1 MSSKK
6 PSSNDNNDHNNSHDN
21 GHNDHCHDSLG
32 ANGAKIAQHSPLPT
46 TKPVTSKDNHDFH
59 YQSSYIDGDEDS
71 YDHDEHLA
79 ETTPPRD
86 TKGYQRTLLF
96 SFIIITGYMFIE
108 AIGGWLTGSLAL
120 LSDAGHMLSDAI
132 ALGAT
137 LIAFKIG
144 EKAATHQKTFG
155 YKRFEILIAS
165 VNGAT
170 LVIIALMIF
179 YEAIKRFNSPTEIAT
194 QGMLIIATV
203 GMVVNIVVAWL
214 MHRGSHAES
223 IDTDDHSHSADAAK
237 ISSSN
242 IQTADNKKTQ
252 PKKPVNLN
260 MQSAYLHVLSDLMGS
275 VAAIIAAL
283 LMMGFGWLW
292 ADAVASVIVAVLIII
307 SGYRVVRDSVHIL
320 MEGTPTG
327 ISLVNVEQQLV
338 AHPQVKQ
345 VHDLHVW
352 SITSGLNALSCHVV
366 VDGEMS
372 IREASLLITELERR
386 LQDLGISH
394 ATIQVESLS
403 LSQTQMHS
411 DALVCDIS
419 ERPIS
424 DTGGHHGHSH

>member
-1 MSSKK
+1 MSQNK
-6 PSSNDNNDHNNSHDN
+6 SNAEQGNHSLQNDTVNVANHLHKEDESNYTHDN
-21 GHNDHCHDSLG
+21 QATH
-32 ANGAKIAQHSPLPT
+32 
-46 TKPVTSKDNHDFH
+46 
-59 YQSSYIDGDEDS
+59 
-71 YDHDEHLA
+71 DHDEHL
-79 ETTPPRD
+79 EQTTAPRD

-155 YKRFEILIAS
+155 YKRFEILVAT

-179 YEAIKRFNSPTEIAT
+179 YEAIKRFNSPPEIAT
-194 QGMLIIATV
+194 QGMLIVATI
-203 GMVVNIVVAWL
+203 GMLVNILVAWL
-214 MHRGSHAES
+214 MHRGSRGG
-223 IDTDDHSHSADAAK
+223 DTHGHSHAGSHKD
-237 ISSSN
+237 SN
-242 IQTADNKKTQ
+242 EDTQ
-252 PKKPVNLN
+252 GKNASKAPVNLN

-283 LMMGFGWLW
+283 LMMSFGWVW
-292 ADAVASVIVAVLIII
+292 ADAAASVIVAILILF

-320 MEGTPTG
+320 MEGTPEG
-327 ISLVNVEQQLV
+327 ISLVDVEKKLLT
-338 AHPQVKQ
+338 HPQVQ
-345 VHDLHVW
+345 EVHDLHVW

-372 IREASLLITELERR
+372 IHESSILIANLEQSLLE
-386 LQDLGISH
+386 LGIHH
-394 ATIQVESLS
+394 ATIQVESAS
-403 LSQTQMHS
+403 RQQTEAHS

-419 ERPIS
+419 EQQTEDNNHI
-424 DTGGHHGHSH
+424 GHNH